1 MAKHEIVVNR
11 LTSNDLNDITLG
23 VKQAYEEELHYA
35 DFSDDEL
42 INKRALDEVV
52 PAEYD
57 PPAPYID
64 FVNPG
69 DNMPK
74 SFSLPARFNN
84 KFGIKF
90 EILLPVS
97 GGAYFSDTN
106 GATMTYQTL
115 WLDNTYQLVNR
126 VDIYGAPD
134 DAGKFADKFM
144 FTVYAL

>member
-1 MAKHEIVVNR
+1 MTKVTVQANR
-11 LTSNDLNDITLG
+11 IRSESGERTVLGNILSNEGFYPIADLDGTDYVTKDNLNEVITPS
-23 VKQAYEEELHYA
+23 V
-35 DFSDDEL
+35 
-42 INKRALDEVV
+42 
-52 PAEYD
+52 
-57 PPAPYID
+57 APYID

-74 SFSLPARFNN
+74 SFSLPARFND

-90 EILLPVS
+90 EILLPIS

-115 WLDNTYQLVNR
+115 WVDNTYTTVNR

-134 DAGKFADKFM
+134 ENGKFADKFM